1 MADAKTT
8 TISLAA
14 LMCGFCFASVTYAQS
29 SRELINDCLKALAD
43 GDVGI
48 IKEKSDEVKQL
59 RGFEMPDVRDRIDA
73 TMCLNKSTGEAWQY
87 WPGANRIVPK
97 SMISALNDTKKATEE
112 AARAFEYANNEAIA
126 SDIFRSCNELYIAD
140 KIAAITNET
149 CIAVFQDNHHPSLP
163 SEAKFV
169 EEYVG
174 SVFADFSEDEVRFI
188 MDVTQN

>member
-8 TISLAA
+8 TIFVAA
-14 LMCGFCFASVTYAQS
+14 LMFGICLSSVTYAQS
-29 SRELINDCLKALAD
+29 SRELINDCFKALAD

-48 IKEKSDEVKQL
+48 IKEKSDEVKQI
-59 RGFEMPDVRDRIDA
+59 RGFEIPDLRDRIDA
-73 TMCLNKSTGEAWQY
+73 TVCLNKSTGEAWQY
-87 WPGANRIVPK
+87 WPGADRIVPK
-97 SMISALNDTKKATEE
+97 SMINALHDAKKATEE
-112 AARAFEYANNEAIA
+112 AASAFEYANNEAIA

-149 CIAVFQDNHHPSLP
+149 CIAVFQNNHHPSLP

-169 EEYVG
+169 EKYVG
-174 SVFADFSEDEVRFI
+174 SVLADFSEDELRFI